1 MLRSGTVISLH
12 ELKVMGKS
20 IGKIVRET
28 GITPNKVRKFLRLDG
43 ISRTRTH
50 APNCNRC
57 H

>member
-20 IGKIVRET
+20 IGKIIRET